1 MTIKN
6 YYLLPKY
13 MKNKIYRSP
22 LFYVGDKFKLIE
34 EIREHFPSKINKF
47 IEPFTGGGSVF
58 LNIHAK
64 EYLLN
69 DIDKNVYLLHKFLMK
84 QSSNTSKFLSN
95 VENLIDDYK
104 LSKSFK
110 EDIVPMSLKNTWKK
124 TFYAKFNKMG
134 FEKLRTDFNNDTK
147 KSILKLYIL
156 LIYGFNRML
165 RFNTENKYNLPVG
178 NVDFNANVL
187 NALNEY
193 FILVTSK
200 SISWYNLD
208 YKKFLESIQINENDF
223 VYLDPPY
230 LITFSEYNKR
240 WNEQKE
246 YELLKILNELNAKG
260 IKFAISNVTHYKGK
274 ENKLFLQWSKQYKSY
289 PIKSNYISYHDNSIK
304 NFNEVLIT
312 NYVEKK

>member
-1 MTIKN
+1 
-6 YYLLPKY
+6 

-34 EIREHFPSKINKF
+34 EIRAYFPNNINKF
-47 IEPFTGGGSVF
+47 IEPFAGGGSVF
-58 LNIHAK
+58 LNIQAK

-69 DIDKNVYLLHKFLMK
+69 DIDKNVYLLHKFLIK
-84 QSSNTSKFLSN
+84 QSCNSSKFLSN

-110 EDIVPMSLKNTWKK
+110 EDIVPESLKVQWKK
-124 TFYAKFNKMG
+124 TFYAKFNKPG
-134 FEKLRTDFNNDTK
+134 FEKLRTDFNNDKK

-165 RFNTENKYNLPVG
+165 RFNSENKYNLPVG
-178 NVDFNANVL
+178 NVDFNSNVL

-193 FILVTSK
+193 FMLVDSK
-200 SISWYNLD
+200 NINWYNLD
-208 YKKFLESIQINENDF
+208 YKKFLASIKINKNDF
-223 VYLDPPY
+223 IYLDPPY

-246 YELLKILNELNAKG
+246 NELLYTLDSLHSSG
-260 IKFAISNVTHYKGK
+260 IKFAISNVTHYKEK
-274 ENKLFLQWSKQYKSY
+274 ENKLFVQWSKQYKSY

-304 NFNEVLIT
+304 KFNEVLIT
-312 NYVEKK
+312 NYGTKK